1 MKILVIDNFDSFTY
15 NLVHYLEGL
24 NCEITVM
31 RNTEIDFSLI
41 QNFDKIILSPGPG
54 LPKDSGELLKVIELF
69 NKAKPILGVCL
80 GMQALAYY
88 FDENL
93 YNLNEVK
100 HGVQE
105 KIQLNNSSLLFSG
118 IPKEI
123 NVGLYHSWAVKL
135 NSTGNFIEIAKSAS
149 EVIMAIEHKNFPLFG
164 VQFHPESILS
174 DFGKEIL
181 SNFVKI

>member
-1 MKILVIDNFDSFTY
+1 M
-15 NLVHYLEGL
+15 EAL

-31 RNTEIDFSLI
+31 RNSEIDFPLI
-41 QNFDKIILSPGPG
+41 SKFDKIILSPGPG
-54 LPKDSGELLKVIELF
+54 LPKDSGELLKLIDF
-69 NKAKPILGVCL
+69 FYTQKPILGVCL
-80 GMQALAYY
+80 GMQALAYF

-105 KIQLNNSSLLFSG
+105 KILINNDSKLFNG
-118 IPKEI
+118 IPLEI

-149 EVIMAIEHKNFPLFG
+149 EVIMAIEHKKFPLFG

-181 SNFVKI
+181 SNFVKN